1 MQFQQFLTDEQIIA
15 LYFAR
20 EETAIS
26 ETSRKYGC
34 YLLTIAKNIL
44 INSEDSEE
52 CVNDTYYKAWNAMPP
67 TQPRVLRAFLAKIT
81 RRTAFD
87 RYDEVNRLKRIP
99 PERMVSLSDFE
110 EMIPDALTPERE
122 LEARALGCVISAYL
136 ETISNRRLYI
146 FLSRF
151 FYVMPIANIA
161 EKLGCSQSTVH
172 KELATMKQ
180 ELRQKLRQEG
190 YEL

>member
-1 MQFQQFLTDEQIIA
+1 MQFQQFLADDQIIA

-20 EETAIS
+20 EETAIG
-26 ETSRKYGC
+26 ETGKKYGY

-44 INSEDSEE
+44 VNSEDSEE
-52 CVNDTYYKAWNAMPP
+52 CVNDTYLKAWNAMPP

-81 RRTAFD
+81 RHTAFD
-87 RYDEVNRLKRIP
+87 RYDVANRLKRIP

-110 EMIPDALTPERE
+110 GIMPDTASTEE
-122 LEARALGCVISAYL
+122 KLEAQELGHVISAYL
-136 ETISNRRLYI
+136 ETLSDRRLYI
-146 FLSRF
+146 FLNRF

-161 EKLGCSQSTVH
+161 KKLGCSQSTVH
-172 KELATMKQ
+172 KELAAMKQ

>member
-1 MQFQQFLTDEQIIA
+1 MQFPQFLADEQIIA

-34 YLLTIAKNIL
+34 YLLTIAKIIL
-44 INSEDSEE
+44 NNSEDSEE
-52 CVNDTYYKAWNAMPP
+52 CVNDTYYKAWNAIPP

-87 RYDEVNRLKRIP
+87 RYDEANRLKRIP
-99 PERMVSLSDFE
+99 PEQMVSLSDFE
-110 EMIPDALTPERE
+110 GMIPNAVTPEKE
-122 LEARALGCVISAYL
+122 LEVRALGRVISVYL
-136 ETISNRRLYI
+136 ETISDRRLYI

-172 KELATMKQ
+172 KELAAMKQ

-190 YEL
+190 YTL

>member
-1 MQFQQFLTDEQIIA
+1 MQFPQFLADEQIIA

-44 INSEDSEE
+44 NNSEDSEE
-52 CVNDTYYKAWNAMPP
+52 CVNDTYYKAWNAIPP

-87 RYDEVNRLKRIP
+87 RYDEANRLKRIP
-99 PERMVSLSDFE
+99 PEQMVSLSDFE
-110 EMIPDALTPERE
+110 GMIPNAVTPEKE
-122 LEARALGCVISAYL
+122 LEVRALGRVISVYL
-136 ETISNRRLYI
+136 ETISDRRLYI

-172 KELATMKQ
+172 KELAVMKQ

-190 YEL
+190 YTL

>member
-1 MQFQQFLTDEQIIA
+1 MQFPQFLADEQIIA

-44 INSEDSEE
+44 NNSEDSEE
-52 CVNDTYYKAWNAMPP
+52 CVNDTYYKAWNAIPP

-87 RYDEVNRLKRIP
+87 RYDEANRLKRIP
-99 PERMVSLSDFE
+99 PEQMVSLSDFE
-110 EMIPDALTPERE
+110 GMIPNAVTPEKE
-122 LEARALGCVISAYL
+122 LEVRALGRVISVYL
-136 ETISNRRLYI
+136 ETISDRRLYI

-172 KELATMKQ
+172 KELAAMKQ

-190 YEL
+190 YTL

>member
-1 MQFQQFLTDEQIIA
+1 MHLQLYLADEQIIA

-20 EETAIS
+20 EETAIG
-26 ETSRKYGC
+26 ETGRKYGS

-52 CVNDTYYKAWNAMPP
+52 CVNDTYFKAWNAIPP

-87 RYDEVNRLKRIP
+87 RYDEANRLKRIP
-99 PERMVSLSDFE
+99 PEQVVSLSDFE
-110 EMIPDALTPERE
+110 GLIPDTVSLEEE
-122 LEARALGCVISAYL
+122 LEARALGRVISAYL
-136 ETISNRRLYI
+136 DTLSDRRLYI
-146 FLSRF
+146 FLHRF

-161 EKLGCSQSTVH
+161 EKLGCSQSTIH
-172 KELATMKQ
+172 KELAAMKQ

-190 YEL
+190 YKL